1 MASLFAAAA
10 LALPQQPQDTT
21 YERLIR
27 EATTDPRFLPASV
40 TTMPSSATLPS
51 PLKYFGTIAGAPGV
65 VHHAAE
71 LYGYYRALADASPR
85 VRVETVGRTEEG
97 REILLVVIADS
108 ATMGRLGEI
117 KRGLAALADP
127 RSTDHAAMERLVDRI
142 EPVYYI
148 QGGLHSAEM
157 GPPEMLTE
165 LAYRLAAS
173 EDSTTARILRH
184 VVVLIN
190 PVAEPDGRDR
200 QVDWYYRYT
209 KGRPDPQD
217 GFPRS
222 APYWG
227 KYAFHDNNR
236 DGLQMALA
244 LTRAIHHVYYQW
256 HPLVM
261 HDLHESVPLLYVSTG
276 TGPYNRTIDPITRT
290 EWLTLAN
297 WDVQHVTQ
305 QGLPGVWTWAF
316 FDGWWPGYAVWVA
329 NNHNEIGRF
338 YETFGNAGADTELR
352 DLRGQTYAGDSVT
365 SEQWYRQ
372 WPPTKKVFWSMRDNT
387 NYSEAGVLAA
397 LDYTAENWREM
408 LVNFWQKGY
417 NSIER
422 GKTEAPYG
430 YLIPALARQRD
441 PRRAAYLVNQLLR
454 KQIEVQRATDT
465 LAGSFVIRLD
475 QPYRDLAVNL
485 LSRQHYPQSA
495 KYPPY
500 DDIAWTLGLLYGVD
514 VQAIDDP
521 SVFSWRG
528 LVPLKDT
535 VAFVAEPTTETA
547 GASAATTWL
556 LRYHGQAE
564 LLPALYALRHRESR
578 ATAAAAETTFTAA
591 DTAWDAG
598 TVIFDH
604 LSRNDAAWLGQQYGL
619 PLMRTPVPVVRSHPL
634 DLPRIAIYHTWYNT
648 QDEGWARYW
657 FDQLGIPY
665 TDISKDELRAGKL
678 KQRFDVI
685 LVPNARG
692 DASQWVHGVDAK
704 WSPMPYTRTDRYPS
718 HGLPASTTDMT
729 GGPGFAGLAQL
740 QRFLDEGGTLITLE
754 NAARLVAETGLV
766 RQLQDYAPR
775 GLFHPAS
782 IVTVKARRPLDP
794 IMYGFPEITHVFR
807 GNGPLWRVARR
818 DRGLMVLQ
826 YGTAPLPDERD
837 TLVTDIMGMPHNA
850 GAAPA
855 AHRAAAPQEG
865 ADTGGSGHGE
875 PYVLSGMVRNQ
886 QEIIGRGA
894 IFDVPAGRGDAGRVV
909 VFTFDPLNRFLN
921 HHDAPLVFNA
931 MLNWN
936 DRKR

>member
-1 MASLFAAAA
+1 MIFPSLLAAAA
-10 LALPQQPQDTT
+10 LALPQQPRDTA
-21 YERLIR
+21 YQRLIR

-40 TTMPSSATLPS
+40 ATIPSSATLPS

-65 VHHAAE
+65 VHHAEE
-71 LYGYYRALADASPR
+71 LYAYFRALADASPR

-117 KRGLAALADP
+117 KRELAALADP
-127 RSTDHAAMERLVDRI
+127 RTTDHAAMERLVDRT
-142 EPVYYI
+142 EPVYYV

-165 LAYRLAAS
+165 LAYRLAS
-173 EDSTTARILRH
+173 SDSAMTRIRRH
-184 VVVLIN
+184 LVVLIN
-190 PVAEPDGRDR
+190 PVADPDGRDR

-209 KGRPDPQD
+209 KGRTDPQD

-227 KYAFHDNNR
+227 KYAFHDDNR
-236 DGLQMALA
+236 DGLQMALQ
-244 LTRAIHHVYYQW
+244 LTKAIDRVYYEW

-276 TGPYNRTIDPITRT
+276 TGPYNPTIDPITRT

-305 QGLPGVWTWAF
+305 EGLPGVWTWAF

-352 DLRGQTYAGDSVT
+352 DLRGEMFAGDSVT
-365 SEQWYRQ
+365 SQQWYRQ

-387 NYSEAGVLAA
+387 NYSEAGVLTA
-397 LDYTAENWREM
+397 LDYAAQNGRDM

-430 YLIPALARQRD
+430 YLIPPLARQRD

-454 KQIEVQRATDT
+454 QQIEIQRATDT

-485 LSRQHYPQSA
+485 LERQHYPANA

-500 DDIAWTLGLLYGVD
+500 DDVGWTLGLLYGVD
-514 VQAIDDP
+514 VQPITDS

-535 VAFVAEPTTETA
+535 VAFVAEPTPDKA
-547 GASAATTWL
+547 AASGTTWL
-556 LRYHGQAE
+556 LRYNGQAE
-564 LLPALYALRHRESR
+564 LLPALYALRQRDSHAM
-578 ATAAAAETTFTAA
+578 ATAAETTFTAA
-591 DTAWDAG
+591 DTAWQAG
-598 TVIFDH
+598 TVIFEH
-604 LSRNDAAWLGQQYGL
+604 LSREGATWLGRQYGL
-619 PLMRTPVPVVRSHPL
+619 PLVQATAPSVRQHAL
-634 DLPRIAIYHTWYNT
+634 DLPRIAIYHTWYST

-657 FDQLGIPY
+657 FDKLGIPY
-665 TDISKDELRAGKL
+665 TDISKDELRAGRL

-685 LVPNARG
+685 LVPNAGG
-692 DASQWVHGVDAK
+692 DVDQWVHGVNSK
-704 WSPMPYTRTDRYPS
+704 WSPLPYTRTDRFPS
-718 HGLPASTTDMT
+718 HGFPASTKDMT
-729 GGPGFAGLAQL
+729 GGPGFIGLEAL
-740 QRFLDEGGTLITLE
+740 QQFLDDGGTLITLE
-754 NAARLVAETGLV
+754 GAARLAVQTGLV
-766 RQLQDYAPR
+766 RQLREYQPH

-826 YGTAPLPDERD
+826 YGTEPQPDERD
-837 TLVTDIMGMPHNA
+837 TVVTDVMGMPGARKPAQTSA
-850 GAAPA
+850 GEQA
-855 AHRAAAPQEG
+855 RAQPS
-865 ADTGGSGHGE
+865 ADDKEAGTP
-875 PYVLSGMVRNQ
+875 PYVLSGMVRDQ
-886 QEIIGRGA
+886 QEIIGHGA
-894 IFDVPAGRGDAGRVV
+894 IYDVPAGKGDAGRVV
-909 VFTFDPLNRFLN
+909 IFTFNPLNRFLN
-921 HHDAPLVFNA
+921 QHDAPMVFNA

-936 DRKR
+936 DR